1 MKNLLEIHIL
11 QNFAPSNLNRDD
23 TGSPKDAYFGGY
35 RRGRISSQCLKRA
48 AREYIRENNLI
59 SVDNMALR
67 TKRISSELVKL
78 LVVKGR
84 EEQESL
90 QKAIAALGGVG
101 LKVKDIEEGKIE
113 YLVFLGQDEISRIA
127 ELINQHWDELAVPAK
142 EEGEKKKGKAA
153 KKEAKAAIPNDLKK
167 ALAKVLDGG
176 KAVDVALFGRMLAD
190 LPQANQEAACQVAHA
205 ISTSV
210 LEREF
215 DFYTA
220 VDDLKPDDNS
230 GADMLGTIEFGSS
243 CFYRYIALDIE
254 KLLNNLQND
263 TELMEASLKEF
274 IKAII
279 KAKPSGKQ
287 NSFAAHNDPEYVV
300 ITARKDADPRNL
312 ANAFEKPVRT
322 KRDQSLTGAS
332 AVRLEQKWRWLND
345 VYGQTGNTYYYN
357 SPEIDEHD
365 FKCEGEQATNR
376 VGEPVSNLDELI
388 EKSLSTIKVDLGG

>member
-11 QNFAPSNLNRDD
+11 QNFVPSNLNRDD

-78 LVVKGR
+78 LAVKGR
-84 EEQESL
+84 EEQKSL
-90 QKAIAALGGVG
+90 QKVIATLGGIG

-113 YLVFLGQDEISRIA
+113 YLVFLGQDEINRIA
-127 ELINQHWDELAVPAK
+127 ELINKYWDEIFAPTK

-153 KKEAKAAIPNDLKK
+153 KKEAKAAISNDFKK

-205 ISTSV
+205 ISTSA

-220 VDDLKPDDNS
+220 VDDLKPDDNA
-230 GADMLGTIEFGSS
+230 GADMLGAIEFGSS
-243 CFYRYIALDIE
+243 CFYRYIALDIQ
-254 KLLNNLQND
+254 KLLSNLQGN
-263 TELMEASLKEF
+263 TGLMEASLKEF

-300 ITARKDADPRNL
+300 VTVRKDADPRNL
-312 ANAFEKPVRT
+312 ANAFENPVRT
-322 KRDQSLTGAS
+322 KCDQSLTGAS
-332 AVRLEQKWRWLND
+332 AIRLEQKWRWLD
-345 VYGQTGNTYYYN
+345 SVYGQTGLSYRYN

-365 FKCEGEQATNR
+365 FKRKGEESVTR
-376 VGEPVSNLDELI
+376 VGEVVFNLDELI
-388 EKSLSTIKVDLGG
+388 EKLLGAVKTNLGG